1 MAKVKRDA
9 YMRMAAG
16 VALVALGVLVGSRGD
31 YSAPV
36 LAGTI
41 VLIGG
46 QVFVSG
52 INISSQAEM
61 HRTAIQELSESFDNE
76 MKPLVMEYQGKT
88 YELTG
93 SAEEQYRQWQ
103 ELLRQIYY
111 AETGLEDGTSSQR
124 KGAPEKQ

>member
-1 MAKVKRDA
+1 
-9 YMRMAAG
+9 
-16 VALVALGVLVGSRGD
+16 LG
-31 YSAPV
+31 
-36 LAGTI
+36 GTI

-76 MKPLVMEYQGKT
+76 MKPLVMEFQGKT

-93 SAEEQYRQWQ
+93 SAEEQYRQWR
-103 ELLRQIYY
+103 ELLRRIYR
-111 AETGLEDGTSSQR
+111 AETGLDGRTSPEK